1 MTYEETVYTDL
12 QEHCSVNSM
21 KLNSGNSM
29 KTSIFFRCDRKSD
42 FEERGGG
49 VMLAVSKSLNPK
61 VLKDLNYLDKTVFES
76 IWIDCRT
83 TNSSASKKNQLIN
96 ISYNQH
102 KNYYWLFLEEV
113 SNSIY
118 ILAVH
123 LTKQNRVMTNLW
135 VEFRDSRSCPLS
147 LISVESDND

>member
-42 FEERGGG
+42 IEERGGG

-102 KNYYWLFLEEV
+102 KNYYWLFLEEF
-113 SNSIY
+113 SNSIDY
-118 ILAVH
+118 A
-123 LTKQNRVMTNLW
+123 TTESK
-135 VEFRDSRSCPLS
+135 PL
-147 LISVESDND
+147 